1 MVRPAFRWL
10 VVPAILTGWVGAWAE
25 AGSSQVLTGAQL
37 PVVEHELANG
47 MRWLVLPRTGA
58 PTVSFTVKFRVGA
71 VNEVRGQTGMAHLLE
86 HLLFKGTETL
96 GTRDATAE
104 RALFVRM
111 DALQDSILA
120 LEAQGDITAVPVL
133 RERIDSLE
141 TEAGAYVLPNEFER
155 VLSTNGGRSL
165 NATTDWESTT
175 YYMELPAN
183 RAQFWFLLESDRMA
197 NPVFREFYA
206 ERNIVA
212 EERRLR
218 VETNPGGLL
227 FEAHMAA
234 AFTTH
239 PYGQPVVGYMADIQ
253 RLRRPDVEAYFRRY
267 YGPSNA
273 VVTVVGLGIENDFDP
288 SFSPLGGLPRQD
300 RPRSLAG
307 GKISKVFIGPGKNL
321 IGVDVPAGA
330 NRVAGRRNFAPRRT
344 SPFGPLLAT
353 HRRTH
358 VEATSAP
365 RDRGSSRDGDLL
377 VNGARHPVSRN
388 LYDRCHT
395 AFPQQYRR
403 CRGRRVRRA
412 RLSSAN
418 ASVRTRDAANSK
430 SARGG

>member
-10 VVPAILTGWVGAWAE
+10 VVPAMLTGWVGAWAE

-120 LEAQGDITAVPVL
+120 LEAQGDTTAVPVL

-175 YYMELPAN
+175 YYVELPAN
-183 RAQFWFLLESDRMA
+183 RAQLWFLLESDRMA

-206 ERNIVA
+206 ERDIVA

-273 VVTVVGLGIENDFDP
+273 VVTVVGDIDPDQILAWADEYFGDLPASETPASVLSREPAQRGERRVEVVFDV
-288 SFSPLGGLPRQD
+288 R
-300 RPRSLAG
+300 A
-307 GKISKVFIGPGKNL
+307 
-321 IGVDVPAGA
+321 AGA

-377 VNGARHPVSRN
+377 VDGARHPVSRN